1 MSKPN
6 NTVRTLAFLS
16 LSLVLGACGQNAVN
30 APSAGTGSGPQ
41 GIKMPASLRDAS
53 QTPGKWFVELAG
65 DPTGISAQSI
75 GGQQAGFRAQ
85 ATAQGIKYTEVQ
97 SYSTLFN
104 GFSVVASGAEINR
117 ISRLPGVIGVYPV
130 RRVDAPPVTV
140 SPNALAAPEMYY
152 AKSMTGADIA
162 QNELGLTGKGVKVG
176 VIDSGIDVDHPAF
189 KGRIVAG
196 YDFVGDDYGKDGKY
210 EPVPDDNPD
219 DCGGH
224 GTHVAGIVGGSVA
237 ENGFKGVAPEVSF
250 GAYRIFGCGGSSYDD
265 VILAAM
271 ERSVTDGMQVVNMS
285 LGSAFDDW
293 AETPLAKAGNRM
305 VKRGVVLVASAGN
318 SGANGQYSMGGPT
331 MGDNVISVASVDNI
345 KIDLSSFTL
354 SDGAKTKVGFY
365 TATGAPLPK
374 GGTTLQITKGPNSN
388 PTVVNDGCDP
398 YAPNSLKG
406 KAVLVRR
413 GSCSFYSKASNA
425 QKAGASAVILYN
437 NVAGYISPTVAR
449 PNPTDPEITIPVV
462 SVSDTDGARIDNL
475 IAGGI
480 SMTFDGGKVTVPNP
494 SGNATSNFSSFGM
507 SAELE
512 LKPDIGAPGGNIYST
527 YPLST
532 GDGSG
537 YAVLSGTSMAS
548 PHVAG
553 AVALIL
559 QAYPKTQAKD
569 MRGVMMNTASLR
581 WYLNGS
587 TLVKGLPDYVQRQ
600 GAGMVDI
607 VAAYGNTVSAT
618 PSKLS
623 LGESDT
629 FATRNKVIVLKNT
642 GPRREVYT
650 AYNYP
655 ALTLAGTTLAPAPNQ
670 KYATMT
676 LNGQSADTD
685 AGVEVVVPPFSQM
698 ELNVVMTPPA
708 DAPDHAQ
715 YGGYVLL
722 QSATSPNLVVPY
734 SGFKGDY
741 QTLQSLGDLIIGGT
755 KYNAPL
761 LADDAKDALYPEG
774 AALPDMP
781 DYTFKDVEVTSSDGS
796 KDTVMDAP
804 YLVVNFAHQ
813 IRTLTFDL
821 LNEDGAVVQTLRQSD
836 YLARN
841 CTNDLSKASATC
853 DAYDLL
859 RWDGKLTGGKEA
871 PAGVYSLRVR
881 ALKPLGDVS
890 NPAHTEVYTSQK
902 FRVVR

>member
-6 NTVRTLAFLS
+6 KTVRTLAFLS
-16 LSLVLGACGQNAVN
+16 LSLVLGACGQNAVTT
-30 APSAGTGSGPQ
+30 PSASTGSGQQ
-41 GIKMPASLRDAS
+41 GVKMPSSLRNAS

-75 GGQQAGFRAQ
+75 SGQQAGFRAQ
-85 ATAQGIKYTEVQ
+85 AVAQGIQYTEVQ

-130 RRVDAPPVTV
+130 RRVDAPKVTV
-140 SPNALAAPEMYY
+140 SPNTLAAPEMYY
-152 AKSMTGADIA
+152 AKGMTGADIA

-176 VIDSGIDVDHPAF
+176 VIDTGIDVDHPAF

-196 YDFVGDDYGKDGKY
+196 YDFVGDDYGKDSKY
-210 EPVPDDNPD
+210 VPVPDDNPD
-219 DCGGH
+219 DCNGH
-224 GTHVAGIVGGSVA
+224 GTHVAGIVGGNVA
-237 ENGFKGVAPEVSF
+237 ANNFKGVAPEVSF
-250 GAYRIFGCGGSSYDD
+250 GAYRIFGCEGSSYDD
-265 VILAAM
+265 VILEAM
-271 ERSVTDGMQVVNMS
+271 ERSVKDGMQVVNMS

-305 VKRGVVLVASAGN
+305 VKKGVVLVASAGN

-331 MGDNVISVASVDNI
+331 MGDSVISVASVDNI

-354 SDGAKTKVGFY
+354 SDSAKTKIGFY
-365 TATGAPLPK
+365 AATGSPLPSK
-374 GGTTLQITKGPNSN
+374 GTTLPIAKGPKGS
-388 PTVVNDGCDP
+388 PTVADDGCDP
-398 YAPNSLKG
+398 YAANSLKG
-406 KAVLVRR
+406 KAVLIRR
-413 GSCSFYSKASNA
+413 GTCSFYIKASNA

-437 NVAGYISPTVAR
+437 NAAGYINPTVAP
-449 PNPTDPEITIPVV
+449 PNPTDPAITIPVV
-462 SVSDTDGARIDNL
+462 SVSDVDGAKIDSL
-475 IAGGI
+475 IAGGV
-480 SMTFDGGKVTVPNP
+480 SMTFDGGKVAVNNP
-494 SGNATSNFSSFGM
+494 TANASSSFSSFGM

-569 MRGVMMNTASLR
+569 VRGLMMNTASLR

-587 TLVKGLPDYVQRQ
+587 TLLEGLPDYVQRQ

-642 GPRREVYT
+642 GPRREAYR
-650 AYNYP
+650 AYNYA
-655 ALTLAGTTLAPAPNQ
+655 ALTLAGTTLAPVPNQ

-676 LNGQSADTD
+676 VNGQSADAE
-685 AGVEVVVPPFSQM
+685 AGVEVVVPPFSEL
-698 ELNVVMTPPA
+698 ELNVVVTPPA
-708 DAPDHAQ
+708 AAPDKAQ
-715 YGGYVLL
+715 YGGYVFL
-722 QSATSPNLVVPY
+722 QSATSQNLVVPY

-741 QTLQSLGDLIIGGT
+741 QSLQSLGDLIISGKT
-755 KYNAPL
+755 YNAPL

-781 DYTFKDVEVTSSDGS
+781 DYTFKDMEVTYSDGS

-804 YLVVNFAHQ
+804 YLVVNYAHQ

-821 LNEDGAVVQTLRQSD
+821 LDSNGTVVQTLRQSD

-841 CTNDLSKASATC
+841 CTNDLSKASDSC

-859 RWDGKLTGGKEA
+859 KWDGKLKDGKDA
-871 PAGVYSLRVR
+871 PAGVYSLRVS
-881 ALKPLGDVS
+881 ALKPLGDAS
-890 NPAHTEVYTSQK
+890 NPAHTEIYSSQK
-902 FRVVR
+902 FKVVR